1 MINLYTIRGAREA
14 AFAPPS
20 RLSAC
25 DLKRSMSHDAAG
37 PRWRIGTIDGFE
49 SASQVI
55 SGCFPCLLR
64 MASS

>member
-37 PRWRIGTIDGFE
+37 PGGVSER
-49 SASQVI
+49 
-55 SGCFPCLLR
+55 
-64 MASS
+64 